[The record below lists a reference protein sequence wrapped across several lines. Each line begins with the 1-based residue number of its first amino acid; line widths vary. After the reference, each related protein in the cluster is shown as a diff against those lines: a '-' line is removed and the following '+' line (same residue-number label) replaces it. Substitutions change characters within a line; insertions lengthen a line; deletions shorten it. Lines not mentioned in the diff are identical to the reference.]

1 VGVVSGCI
9 CQAGPGQTHRTG
21 CPAAGEQVGWTP
33 TAEVSTELVAPE
45 LLPVRA
51 RVARVWDV
59 AVGDTPSPWSAP
71 QPPMA
76 DLVRYAQEAPW
87 CAEDADGWRR
97 AGQAYQWAV
106 AIPVSL
112 AVYLVAWVV
121 QRPAR
126 LGLAGLLAGLVAW
139 AVLR

>member
-1 VGVVSGCI
+1 M
-9 CQAGPGQTHRTG
+9 
-21 CPAAGEQVGWTP
+21 
-33 TAEVSTELVAPE
+33 STELVAPE

-59 AVGDTPSPWSAP
+59 AVGETPSPWSAP

-76 DLVRYAQEAPW
+76 DLVRYAREAPW

-97 AGQAYQWAV
+97 AGQVYQWAIS
-106 AIPVSL
+106 IPVSL
-112 AVYLVAWVV
+112 VCYLVAWLF

-126 LGLAGLLAGLVAW
+126 LGLAVLLAGLVAL